1 MKLICIDIIYPKLIE
16 LALNDIIILYSFSCG
31 AFQMVTVVKNP
42 HANTGDVEMQVQPPL
57 VQEAPLE
64 EGMTMHSSILA

>member
-31 AFQMVTVVKNP
+31 AFQMVMVVKNP
-42 HANTGDVEMQVQPPL
+42 PANTGDVEMQVQPPL

-64 EGMTMHSSILA
+64 EGMTTHSSILA